1 MKAWLGS
8 QKVRVLMPLVWASV
22 FAFMSLTGLIAV
34 MTGITP
40 YIPWRSVVFG
50 TALVTLGVVTG
61 LKWRQK

>member
-8 QKVRVLMPLVWASV
+8 QKVRVLVPLVWASI
-22 FAFMSLTGLIAV
+22 FAFMSFTGLIAV

>member
-1 MKAWLGS
+1 M
-8 QKVRVLMPLVWASV
+8 RVLVPLVWASI
-22 FAFMSLTGLIAV
+22 FAFMSFTGLIAV

-50 TALVTLGVVTG
+50 TAVVTLSVVTG